1 MRHPPSKRPDARET
15 LPRVSLEAAKILRIL
30 ATEIV
35 RAAQN
40 KMHIV
45 LHAGAHATD
54 EDRLVNCLL
63 KNSAHLDAVGTA
75 VPDPETYRNMLRDTI
90 AAATDQSADPAAMAE
105 AGDALLRV
113 LVRSDNVDR
122 LVISNESFFGTHKMA
137 VKRMFYPASC
147 ARLEAMRQLFPDDT
161 IELFFAVRN
170 PATFMP
176 ALLEITNFNSIEDLF
191 RGYDPLSFRWSELF
205 ERIRAQ
211 IPDIPITVW
220 CNEDTP
226 LIWAELIREMAGL
239 DPTQEIEGEYDL
251 LAEVMTAT
259 GMKRFLAYVDGHPG
273 MTEVQKRR
281 VIAAFL
287 DKFLDD
293 DAVEE
298 EYELEGWTDHIIDQM
313 TELYEEDVFNIPRV
327 PGVNLI
333 TP

>member
-1 MRHPPSKRPDARET
+1 MQ
-15 LPRVSLEAAKILRIL
+15 II
-30 ATEIV
+30 
-35 RAAQN
+35 
-40 KMHIV
+40 
-45 LHAGAHATD
+45 LHAGAHVTD
-54 EDRLVNCLL
+54 ENRLVTCLL
-63 KNSAHLDAVGTA
+63 KNAEHLDAIGTS
-75 VPDPETYRNMLRDTI
+75 VPDPESYRILLRDTI
-90 AAATDQSADPAAMAE
+90 AAATDGGASAE
-105 AGDALLRV
+105 AGNALRRALV
-113 LVRSDNVDR
+113 LKEDVDR
-122 LVISNESFFGTHKMA
+122 LVISNDSFFGTHKMA

-147 ARLEAMRQLFPDDT
+147 SRLEAMRQLFPDDQL
-161 IELFFAVRN
+161 ELFFAVRN
-170 PATFMP
+170 PASFMP

-226 LIWAELIREMAGL
+226 LIWAELIREMGGL
-239 DPTQEIEGEYDL
+239 DPTQTIEGEHDL
-251 LAEVMTAT
+251 LEEIMTDT
-259 GMKRFLAYVDGHPG
+259 GLKRFQAYVDSHPG

-287 DKFLDD
+287 DKFVDD

-298 EYELEGWTDHIIDQM
+298 EYELEGWTSDIIDQM

>member
-1 MRHPPSKRPDARET
+1 
-15 LPRVSLEAAKILRIL
+15 
-30 ATEIV
+30 
-35 RAAQN
+35 
-40 KMHIV
+40 MHII

-54 EDRLVNCLL
+54 ENRLVQCLL
-63 KNSAHLDAVGTA
+63 KNSEHLDAIGTA
-75 VPDPETYRNMLRDTI
+75 VPDPESYRNVLRDAI
-90 AAATDQSADPAAMAE
+90 ADATGGRASANAMGE
-105 AGDALLRV
+105 AGDSLRRILSPAGPV
-113 LVRSDNVDR
+113 NR
-122 LVISNESFFGTHKMA
+122 LVVSNDSFFGTHKMA

-147 ARLEAMRQLFPDDT
+147 ARLEALRQLLPDDT

-176 ALLEITNFNSIEDLF
+176 ALLEITNYNAIEDLF

-226 LIWAELIREMAGL
+226 LIWAELIREMGGL
-239 DPTQEIEGEYDL
+239 DPTQEIEGEFEL
-251 LAEVMTAT
+251 LEEIMTEA
-259 GMKRFLAYVDGHPG
+259 GMKRFLTYMQGHPG

-287 DKFLDD
+287 DKFVDE

-298 EYELEGWTDHIIDQM
+298 EYELEGWTDHLIDQM

-327 PGVNLI
+327 PGVTLI

>member
-1 MRHPPSKRPDARET
+1 MQ
-15 LPRVSLEAAKILRIL
+15 II
-30 ATEIV
+30 
-35 RAAQN
+35 
-40 KMHIV
+40 

-54 EDRLVNCLL
+54 EDRLVTCLL
-63 KNSAHLDAVGTA
+63 KNAEHLEAIGTV
-75 VPDPETYRNMLRDTI
+75 VPEPESYRNMLRDTI
-90 AAATDQSADPAAMAE
+90 AAATDGAAPPDLGQNLRNALLPS
-105 AGDALLRV
+105 GDA
-113 LVRSDNVDR
+113 DR
-122 LVISNESFFGTHKMA
+122 LVISNDSFFGTHKMA

-147 ARLEAMRQLFPDDT
+147 ARLEALRQLLPDDHV
-161 IELFFAVRN
+161 ELFFAVRN
-170 PATFMP
+170 PASFMP
-176 ALLEITNFNSIEDLF
+176 ALLEITNFNSIGDLF

-226 LIWAELIREMAGL
+226 LIWAELIREMGGL

-251 LAEVMTAT
+251 LQEIMSEG
-259 GMKRFLAYVDGHPG
+259 GMKRFLSYVHSHPG

-281 VIAAFL
+281 VIAAFM
-287 DKFLDD
+287 DKFVDD

-298 EYELEGWTDHIIDQM
+298 EYELAEWTVDIVDQM

-327 PGVNLI
+327 PGVTLI

>member
-1 MRHPPSKRPDARET
+1 MQ
-15 LPRVSLEAAKILRIL
+15 II
-30 ATEIV
+30 
-35 RAAQN
+35 
-40 KMHIV
+40 

-54 EDRLVNCLL
+54 EDRLVTCLL
-63 KNSAHLDAVGTA
+63 KNAEHLEAIGTV
-75 VPDPETYRNMLRDTI
+75 VPEPESYRNMLRDTI
-90 AAATDQSADPAAMAE
+90 AAATDSAAPPDLGQNLRNALLPS
-105 AGDALLRV
+105 GDA
-113 LVRSDNVDR
+113 DR
-122 LVISNESFFGTHKMA
+122 LVISNDSFFGTHKMA

-147 ARLEAMRQLFPDDT
+147 ARLEALRQLLPDDHV
-161 IELFFAVRN
+161 EHFFAVRT
-170 PATFMP
+170 PASFMP
-176 ALLEITNFNSIEDLF
+176 ALLEITNFNSIGDLF

-226 LIWAELIREMAGL
+226 LIWAELIREMGGL

-251 LAEVMTAT
+251 LQEIMSEG
-259 GMKRFLAYVDGHPG
+259 GMKRFLNYVDSHPG

-281 VIAAFL
+281 VIAAFM
-287 DKFLDD
+287 DKFVDD

-298 EYELEGWTDHIIDQM
+298 EYELAEWTVDIVDQM

-327 PGVNLI
+327 PGVTLI

>member
-1 MRHPPSKRPDARET
+1 MQ
-15 LPRVSLEAAKILRIL
+15 II
-30 ATEIV
+30 
-35 RAAQN
+35 
-40 KMHIV
+40 
-45 LHAGAHATD
+45 LHAGAHVTD
-54 EDRLVNCLL
+54 ENRLVTCLL
-63 KNSAHLDAVGTA
+63 KNAEHLDSIGTS
-75 VPDPETYRNMLRDTI
+75 VPDPESYRILLRDTI
-90 AAATDQSADPAAMAE
+90 AAATDGGASAE
-105 AGDALLRV
+105 AGNALRRALV
-113 LVRSDNVDR
+113 LKEDVDR
-122 LVISNESFFGTHKMA
+122 LVISNDSFFGTHKMA

-147 ARLEAMRQLFPDDT
+147 SRLEAMRQLFPDDQL
-161 IELFFAVRN
+161 ELFFAVRN
-170 PATFMP
+170 PASFMP

-226 LIWAELIREMAGL
+226 LIWAELIREMGGL
-239 DPTQEIEGEYDL
+239 DPTQTIEGEHDL
-251 LAEVMTAT
+251 LEEIMTDT
-259 GMKRFLAYVDGHPG
+259 GLKRFQAYVDSHPG

-287 DKFLDD
+287 DKFVDD

-298 EYELEGWTDHIIDQM
+298 EYELEGWTSDIIDQM

>member
-1 MRHPPSKRPDARET
+1 MQ
-15 LPRVSLEAAKILRIL
+15 II
-30 ATEIV
+30 
-35 RAAQN
+35 
-40 KMHIV
+40 

-54 EDRLVNCLL
+54 EDRLVTCLL
-63 KNSAHLDAVGTA
+63 KNAEHLEAIGTV
-75 VPDPETYRNMLRDTI
+75 VPEPESYRNMLRDTI
-90 AAATDQSADPAAMAE
+90 AAATDSAAPPDLGQNLRNALLPS
-105 AGDALLRV
+105 GDA
-113 LVRSDNVDR
+113 DR
-122 LVISNESFFGTHKMA
+122 LVISNDSFFGTHKMA

-147 ARLEAMRQLFPDDT
+147 ARLEALRQLLPDDHV
-161 IELFFAVRN
+161 ELFFAVRN
-170 PATFMP
+170 PASFMP
-176 ALLEITNFNSIEDLF
+176 ALLEITNFNSIGDLF

-226 LIWAELIREMAGL
+226 LIWAELIREMGGL

-251 LAEVMTAT
+251 LQEIMSEG
-259 GMKRFLAYVDGHPG
+259 GMKRFLNYVDSHPG

-281 VIAAFL
+281 VIAAFM
-287 DKFLDD
+287 DKFVDD

-298 EYELEGWTDHIIDQM
+298 EYELAEWTVDIVDQM

-327 PGVNLI
+327 PGVTLI

>member
-1 MRHPPSKRPDARET
+1 MQ
-15 LPRVSLEAAKILRIL
+15 II
-30 ATEIV
+30 
-35 RAAQN
+35 
-40 KMHIV
+40 

-54 EDRLVNCLL
+54 EDRLVTCLL
-63 KNSAHLDAVGTA
+63 KNAEHLEAIGTV
-75 VPDPETYRNMLRDTI
+75 VPEPESYRNMLRDTI
-90 AAATDQSADPAAMAE
+90 AAATDSAAPPE
-105 AGDALLRV
+105 AGNALRRALV
-113 LVRSDNVDR
+113 LKEDVER
-122 LVISNESFFGTHKMA
+122 LVISNVSFFGTHKMA

-147 ARLEAMRQLFPDDT
+147 SRLEAMRQLFPDDQL
-161 IELFFAVRN
+161 ELFFAVRN
-170 PATFMP
+170 PASFMP
-176 ALLEITNFNSIEDLF
+176 ALLEITNFNSIGDLF

-226 LIWAELIREMAGL
+226 LIWAELIREMGGL

-251 LAEVMTAT
+251 LQEIMSEG
-259 GMKRFLAYVDGHPG
+259 GMKRFLNYVDSHPG

-281 VIAAFL
+281 VIAAFM
-287 DKFLDD
+287 DKFVDD

-298 EYELEGWTDHIIDQM
+298 EYELAEWTVDIVDQM

-327 PGVNLI
+327 PGVTLI